1 MAGRVTYERKE
12 NIGLI
17 TVDNPPVNALGHD
30 VRVGFKNA
38 LEEGLADRYVQ
49 VLVLIGGG
57 RTFPAGADISEFG
70 KSLTEPD
77 LRAVIAAYE
86 ASKKPVIAAIHG
98 TALGGGLEL
107 ALGCHYR
114 IAHETAQ
121 VGLPEVNLGIL
132 PGAGGTQ
139 RLPRLIGIEAAL
151 DMITTGKF
159 VKAPEAKDMGIVD
172 EVTDGDLL
180 EAALAFA
187 EKVIEEKRP
196 LRKIRDLKAEL
207 KDENIFENYRA
218 NFKKRARG
226 LLAPFKCIDCVEY
239 CTTKDFDEGLELE
252 RERFSECLNSSQS
265 KGQRHMFFAEREV
278 SKIPDVPKDT
288 PIRPIETVGVLG
300 AGTMGGG
307 IAMNFANAGIPV
319 TLVEANQEALD
330 KGLSIIEKN
339 YANTVKKG
347 RMSQAAMDKRMGLIS
362 GSLSYDD
369 FSNVDMVIEAVF
381 EDMALKKEI
390 FTKLDATCKPGAIL
404 ASNTSTLDLDA
415 IAACTK
421 RPEDV
426 IGTHFF
432 SPANVMKLLEL
443 VRGEKT
449 AKDVIATSMKI
460 AKTIKKV
467 AVLAG
472 NCDGFI
478 GNRMLF
484 KYFEQAQYLLE
495 EGALPQDVDKALYD
509 FGLAMG
515 PFAMSDL
522 AGNDVSWRIRQRQKS
537 EAPVGAPYSGETADR
552 ICEEGRYGQKT
563 GAGWY
568 DYEPG
573 NRMPQPSKTV
583 EDIILKVSEKK
594 GVKRRSIDEEEIFKR
609 CIYALV
615 NEGAKIL
622 EEGIALR
629 SKDIDVTYVYGYG
642 FPVYRGG
649 PMFFADQMGL
659 RNVLSDIE
667 RFRDEGVNGN
677 VWEPAPLIEKL
688 VKEGKSFADL

>member
-1 MAGRVTYERKE
+1 MAGRVTYERKD
-12 NIGLI
+12 NIGVI

-30 VRVGFKNA
+30 VRVGFTDA
-38 LEEGLADRYVQ
+38 LNEGMADRYVQ
-49 VLVLIGGG
+49 ALILIGGG

-77 LRAVIAAYE
+77 LRTVIAGYE
-86 ASKKPVIAAIHG
+86 NCTKPVIAAIHG

-114 IAHETAQ
+114 IAAATAQ

-159 VKAPEAKDMGIVD
+159 VNATKAKDLGIVD

-180 EAALAFA
+180 EEALAFA
-187 EKVIEEKRP
+187 TKVIDEKLP
-196 LRKIRDLKAEL
+196 LRKIRDLTAEV
-207 KDENIFENYRA
+207 KDPGIFDQYRK
-218 NFKKRARG
+218 NFEKRARG
-226 LLAPFKCIDCVEY
+226 LIAPFKCVDCVEY
-239 CTTKDFDEGLELE
+239 CVTQNFDEGMRLE

-288 PIRPIETVGVLG
+288 PIRSIETVGVIG

-319 TLVEANQEALD
+319 TIIEATQDALAR
-330 KGLSIIEKN
+330 GLSIIGKN

-347 RMSQAAMDKRMGLIS
+347 RLAQDAMDQRMALIK

-369 FSNVDMVIEAVF
+369 LADVDLVIEAVF
-381 EDMALKKEI
+381 EEMELKKEI
-390 FTKLDATCKPGAIL
+390 FTKLDAVCKPGAIL

-421 RPEDV
+421 RPADV

-443 VRGEKT
+443 VRGKET
-449 AKDVIATSMKI
+449 AKDVIATSMKLS
-460 AKTIKKV
+460 KTIKKV
-467 AVLAG
+467 GVLAG

-484 KYFEQAQYLLE
+484 RYFEQAQYMLE

-509 FGLAMG
+509 YGMAMG

-522 AGNDVSWRIRQRQKS
+522 AGNDVSWRIRQRQLR
-537 EAPVGAPYSGETADR
+537 EAPDAPYSGLIADR

-563 GAGWY
+563 SAGWY
-568 DYEPG
+568 DYEAG
-573 NRMPQPSKTV
+573 NRAPLPSKTV
-583 EDIILKVSEKK
+583 EDIILKVSEEK
-594 GVKRRSIDEEEIFKR
+594 GVKRRTFDDEEIFKR

-629 SKDIDVTYVYGYG
+629 SQDIDVVYVYGYG

-659 RNVLSDIE
+659 RNVLEDIR
-667 RFRDEGVNGN
+667 RFRDDGLNGE
-677 VWEPAPLIEKL
+677 VWEPAPLLEKL
-688 VKEGKSFADL
+688 VKKGKSFGDL